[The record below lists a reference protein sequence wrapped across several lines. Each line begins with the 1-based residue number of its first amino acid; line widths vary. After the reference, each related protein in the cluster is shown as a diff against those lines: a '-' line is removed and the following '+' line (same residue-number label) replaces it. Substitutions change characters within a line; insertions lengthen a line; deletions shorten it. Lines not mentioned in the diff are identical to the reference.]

1 MDCASFGTISAATGA
16 SDHSV
21 RRRRSTNTEL
31 HRCRQ
36 HRRSR
41 LPACSCRSAVHA
53 HSPLPLQL
61 PCDLHVAARIL
72 VLRRLIAHLHRYWL
86 YCRCCHWDCCHGCQ
100 CLSLHARHRRHPG
113 WLRSRAT
120 IVEQARLG
128 TKGIH
133 SNEWFVWLL
142 LYSLR
147 NRLVNDSSSS
157 EPVEWLCCSVV
168 HFLSRSSTP
177 RSECNRA
184 RTFFFFLNE
193 SRLSKLFGP
202 HTTVV
207 FTDCNRQTCS

>member
-1 MDCASFGTISAATGA
+1 VKKPDGSYRFTVDYRNTINSRTVADSFPSSGDDVAFRWLGSSCYFMDCASFGTISAATGA

-147 NRLVNDSSSS
+147 NRLVNDSSSYRMS
-157 EPVEWLCCSVV
+157 P
-168 HFLSRSSTP
+168 
-177 RSECNRA
+177 
-184 RTFFFFLNE
+184 
-193 SRLSKLFGP
+193 
-202 HTTVV
+202 
-207 FTDCNRQTCS
+207 